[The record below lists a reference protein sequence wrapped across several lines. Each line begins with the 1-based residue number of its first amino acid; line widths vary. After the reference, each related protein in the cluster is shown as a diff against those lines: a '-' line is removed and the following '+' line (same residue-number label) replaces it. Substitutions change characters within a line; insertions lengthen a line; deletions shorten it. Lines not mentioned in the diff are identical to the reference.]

1 MTKGQLEAQI
11 SEVVARFERD
21 FMGRGPKKIKT
32 KIIED
37 VILVRQWGFLTQA
50 EQKLSNTNEGIELI
64 KRLRVSLFEN
74 SLQTFKDL
82 FKDINIDIDIESI
95 HSDVSTVTGEKVIVI
110 TFKEDIEEVLFNK

>member
-11 SEVVARFERD
+11 SEVVAKFERD

-82 FKDINIDIDIESI
+82 FKDINIDIESI